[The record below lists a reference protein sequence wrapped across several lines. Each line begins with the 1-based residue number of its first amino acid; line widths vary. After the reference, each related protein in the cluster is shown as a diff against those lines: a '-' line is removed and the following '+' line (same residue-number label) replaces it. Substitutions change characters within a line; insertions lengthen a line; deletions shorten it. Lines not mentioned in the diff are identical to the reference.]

1 MPKAWDKTYIT
12 LIPKKEH
19 PKSVTDYCPISLCNV
34 AYKIIT
40 KILANRLKKVVDSL
54 FGKKQCGFVPSRS
67 PMDNI
72 IATHEIVHTIN

>member
-40 KILANRLKKVVDSL
+40 KMLANHLKNVIDSL
-54 FGKKQCGFVPSRS
+54 VDREQCGFVPSRS
-67 PMDNI
+67 LVDSI
-72 IATHEIVHTIN
+72 IAIHEIVHTIY